1 MSFDLYTSAT
11 PNGYKIS
18 IMLEELKLK
27 YKVHKIDLGKETQKE
42 EWFLKLNPNGR
53 IPVLKDNEN
62 NKVIFESGAILY
74 YLAIKYNKFFFE
86 EKRTEIMQWLMFQ
99 MSAIGPMQGQA
110 NVFFRYMDEKIPIA
124 ISRYQNECR
133 RLYEV
138 LDKQLQDNKWICG
151 EYSIA
156 DIATWPWI
164 KIYFWAGI
172 DISNLDNLTRWMDQ
186 MEKRKACKAGILVP
200 KRESSKKVVKNV
212 KNILPVSYTHLTL
225 PTT

>member
-11 PNGYKIS
+11 PNGYKVS

-27 YKVHKIDLGKETQKE
+27 YKVHKIDLGKQTQKE

-110 NVFFRYMDEKIPIA
+110 NVFFRYMNEKIPVA

-172 DISNLDNLTRWMDQ
+172 DISNLLLVDSKGKPSRIG
-186 MEKRKACKAGILVP
+186 KRINK
-200 KRESSKKVVKNV
+200 
-212 KNILPVSYTHLTL
+212 
-225 PTT
+225 

>member
-11 PNGYKIS
+11 PNGYKVS

-27 YKVHKIDLGKETQKE
+27 YKVRKVDLGKQTQKE

-110 NVFFRYMDEKIPIA
+110 NVFFRYMDEKIPVA

-172 DISNLDNLTRWMDQ
+172 DISNLDNLSRWMGQ
-186 MEKRKACKAGILVP
+186 MERRKACKAGILVP

-212 KNILPVSYTHLTL
+212 KNILQT
-225 PTT
+225 

>member
-11 PNGYKIS
+11 PNGYKVS

-27 YKVHKIDLGKETQKE
+27 YKVHKIDLGKQTQKE

-110 NVFFRYMDEKIPIA
+110 NVFFRYMDEKIPAA

-138 LDKQLQDNKWICG
+138 LDIQLQDNKWICE

-172 DISNLDNLTRWMDQ
+172 DISNLDNLSRWMDQ
-186 MEKRKACKAGILVP
+186 MERRKACKAGILVP

-212 KNILPVSYTHLTL
+212 KNILQT
-225 PTT
+225 

>member
-1 MSFDLYTSAT
+1 
-11 PNGYKIS
+11 
-18 IMLEELKLK
+18 MLEELKVK
-27 YKVHKIDLGKETQKE
+27 YKVHKIDLGKQTQKE
-42 EWFLKLNPNGR
+42 AWFLKLNPNGR

-86 EKRTEIMQWLMFQ
+86 AKRTEIMQWLMFQ
-99 MSAIGPMQGQA
+99 MSGIGPMQGQA
-110 NVFFRYMDEKIPIA
+110 NVFFRYMDEKIPVA

-172 DISNLDNLTRWMDQ
+172 DISNLDNLSRWMDQ
-186 MEKRKACKAGILVP
+186 MERRKACKAGILVP

-212 KNILPVSYTHLTL
+212 KNILQT
-225 PTT
+225 

>member
-1 MSFDLYTSAT
+1 MTFDLFTSAT
-11 PNGYKIS
+11 PNGYKVS

-27 YKVHKIDLGKETQKE
+27 YKVHKIDLGKQTQKE

-110 NVFFRYMDEKIPIA
+110 NVFFRYMDEKIPVA

-172 DISNLDNLTRWMDQ
+172 DISNLDNLSRWMDQ
-186 MEKRKACKAGILVP
+186 MERRKACKAGILVP

-212 KNILPVSYTHLTL
+212 KNILQT
-225 PTT
+225 

>member
-11 PNGYKIS
+11 PNGYKVS

-27 YKVHKIDLGKETQKE
+27 YKVHKIDLGKQTQKE
-42 EWFLKLNPNGR
+42 QWFLKLNPNGR

-74 YLAIKYNKFFFE
+74 YLAIKYNKFFIE

-99 MSAIGPMQGQA
+99 MSGIGPMQGQA
-110 NVFFRYMDEKIPIA
+110 NVFFRYMDEKIPVA

-172 DISNLDNLTRWMDQ
+172 DISNLDNLSRWMDQ
-186 MEKRKACKAGILVP
+186 MERRKACKVGILVP

-212 KNILPVSYTHLTL
+212 KNILQT
-225 PTT
+225 

>member
-11 PNGYKIS
+11 PNGYKVS

-27 YKVHKIDLGKETQKE
+27 YKVHKIDLGKQTQKE

-99 MSAIGPMQGQA
+99 MSGIGPMQGQA
-110 NVFFRYMDEKIPIA
+110 NVFFRYMDEKIPVA

-138 LDKQLQDNKWICG
+138 LDKQLHDNKWICG

-172 DISNLDNLTRWMDQ
+172 DISNLDSLSRWMDQ
-186 MEKRKACKAGILVP
+186 MDNRKACKVGVLVP

-212 KNILPVSYTHLTL
+212 KNILQT
-225 PTT
+225 

>member
-11 PNGYKIS
+11 PNGYKVS

-27 YKVHKIDLGKETQKE
+27 YKVHKIDLGKQTQKE

-86 EKRTEIMQWLMFQ
+86 EKRIDIMQWLMFQ

-110 NVFFRYMDEKIPIA
+110 NVFFRYMDEKIPVA

-172 DISNLDNLTRWMDQ
+172 DISNLDNLNRWMDQ
-186 MEKRKACKAGILVP
+186 MEKRKACKAGMLVP

-212 KNILPVSYTHLTL
+212 KNILQT
-225 PTT
+225 

>member
-1 MSFDLYTSAT
+1 MTLDLYTSAT
-11 PNGYKIS
+11 PNGYKVS

-27 YKVHKIDLGKETQKE
+27 YKVHKIDLGKQTQKE

-99 MSAIGPMQGQA
+99 MSGIGPMQGQA
-110 NVFFRYMDEKIPIA
+110 NVFFRYMDEKIPVA

-151 EYSIA
+151 DYSIA

-172 DISNLDNLTRWMDQ
+172 DISNLDNLSRWMDQ
-186 MEKRKACKAGILVP
+186 MERRKACKAGILIP

-212 KNILPVSYTHLTL
+212 KNILQT
-225 PTT
+225 

>member
-11 PNGYKIS
+11 PNGYKVS

-27 YKVHKIDLGKETQKE
+27 YKVHKIDLGKQTQKE

-99 MSAIGPMQGQA
+99 MSGIGPMQGQA

-172 DISNLDNLTRWMDQ
+172 DISNLDNLSRWMRQ
-186 MEKRKACKAGILVP
+186 MEKRKACKAGVLVP

-212 KNILPVSYTHLTL
+212 KNILQT
-225 PTT
+225 

>member
-11 PNGYKIS
+11 PNGYKVS
-18 IMLEELKLK
+18 IMLEELK
-27 YKVHKIDLGKETQKE
+27 IDLGKQTQKE
-42 EWFLKLNPNGR
+42 EWFLKLNTNGR

-74 YLAIKYNKFFFE
+74 YLAIKYNKLFFE

-99 MSAIGPMQGQA
+99 MSGIGPMQGQA
-110 NVFFRYMDEKIPIA
+110 NVFFRYMDEKIPVA

-172 DISNLDNLTRWMDQ
+172 DISNLDNLSRWMDQ
-186 MEKRKACKAGILVP
+186 MERRKACKAGILVP

-212 KNILPVSYTHLTL
+212 KNILQT
-225 PTT
+225 

>member
-1 MSFDLYTSAT
+1 MTFDLYTSAT
-11 PNGYKIS
+11 PNGYKVS

-27 YKVHKIDLGKETQKE
+27 YKVHKIDLGKQTQKE
-42 EWFLKLNPNGR
+42 KWFLKLNPNGR

-74 YLAIKYNKFFFE
+74 YLAIKYNKFFIE

-99 MSAIGPMQGQA
+99 MSGIGPMQGQA
-110 NVFFRYMDEKIPIA
+110 NVFFRYIDEKIPVA

-172 DISNLDNLTRWMDQ
+172 DISNLDNLFRWMKQ
-186 MEKRKACKAGILVP
+186 MERRKACKVGILVP

-212 KNILPVSYTHLTL
+212 KNILQT
-225 PTT
+225 

>member
-11 PNGYKIS
+11 PNGYKVS

-27 YKVHKIDLGKETQKE
+27 YKVYKIDLGKQTQKE

-53 IPVLKDNEN
+53 IPVLIDNEN

-99 MSAIGPMQGQA
+99 MSGIGPMQGQA
-110 NVFFRYMDEKIPIA
+110 NVFFRYMDEKIPVA

-172 DISNLDNLTRWMDQ
+172 DISNLDNLSRWMDQ
-186 MEKRKACKAGILVP
+186 MERRKACKAGILVP

-212 KNILPVSYTHLTL
+212 KNILQT
-225 PTT
+225 

>member
-11 PNGYKIS
+11 PNGYKVS

-27 YKVHKIDLGKETQKE
+27 YKVHKIDLGKQTQKE

-86 EKRTEIMQWLMFQ
+86 DKRTEIMQWLMFQ
-99 MSAIGPMQGQA
+99 MSGIGPMQGQA
-110 NVFFRYMDEKIPIA
+110 NVFFRYMDEKIPVA

-172 DISNLDNLTRWMDQ
+172 DISNLDNLSRWMDQ
-186 MEKRKACKAGILVP
+186 MERRKACKAGISVP

-212 KNILPVSYTHLTL
+212 KNIIQT
-225 PTT
+225 

>member
-11 PNGYKIS
+11 PNGYKVS

-27 YKVHKIDLGKETQKE
+27 YKVHKIDLGKQTQKE

-99 MSAIGPMQGQA
+99 MSGIGPMQGQA
-110 NVFFRYMDEKIPIA
+110 NVFFRYMDEKIPVA

-172 DISNLDNLTRWMDQ
+172 DISNLDNLSRWMDQ
-186 MEKRKACKAGILVP
+186 METRKACKVGVLVP

-212 KNILPVSYTHLTL
+212 KNILQT
-225 PTT
+225 

>member
-1 MSFDLYTSAT
+1 MTFDLYTSAT
-11 PNGYKIS
+11 PNGYKVS

-27 YKVHKIDLGKETQKE
+27 YKVYKIDLGKQTQKE

-99 MSAIGPMQGQA
+99 MSGIGPMQGQA
-110 NVFFRYMDEKIPIA
+110 NVFFRYMDEKIPVA

-138 LDKQLQDNKWICG
+138 LDKQLKYNKWICG

-172 DISNLDNLTRWMDQ
+172 DISNLDNISRWMDQ

-200 KRESSKKVVKNV
+200 KRESSKKVVRNV
-212 KNILPVSYTHLTL
+212 KNILQT
-225 PTT
+225 

>member
-1 MSFDLYTSAT
+1 MTFDLYTSAT
-11 PNGYKIS
+11 PNGYKVS

-27 YKVHKIDLGKETQKE
+27 YKVHKIDLGKQTQKK

-62 NKVIFESGAILY
+62 KKVIFESGAILY

-99 MSAIGPMQGQA
+99 MSGIGPMQGQA
-110 NVFFRYMDEKIPIA
+110 NVFFRYMNEKIPVA

-172 DISNLDNLTRWMDQ
+172 DITNLDNLSRWMAQ
-186 MEKRKACKAGILVP
+186 MEKREACKKGILVP

-212 KNILPVSYTHLTL
+212 KNILQT
-225 PTT
+225 

>member
-11 PNGYKIS
+11 PNGYKVS

-27 YKVHKIDLGKETQKE
+27 YKVHKIDLGKQTQKE
-42 EWFLKLNPNGR
+42 KWFLKLNPNGR

-86 EKRTEIMQWLMFQ
+86 AKRTEIMQWLMFQ
-99 MSAIGPMQGQA
+99 MSGIGPMQGQA
-110 NVFFRYMDEKIPIA
+110 NVFFRYMDEKIPVA

-151 EYSIA
+151 KYSIA

-172 DISNLDNLTRWMDQ
+172 DISNLDNLSRWMDQ
-186 MEKRKACKAGILVP
+186 MERRKACKAGILVP

-212 KNILPVSYTHLTL
+212 KNILQT
-225 PTT
+225 

>member
-11 PNGYKIS
+11 PNGYKVS

-27 YKVHKIDLGKETQKE
+27 YKVHKIDLGKQTQKE

-86 EKRTEIMQWLMFQ
+86 EKRIEIMQWLMFQ
-99 MSAIGPMQGQA
+99 MSGIGPMQGQA
-110 NVFFRYMDEKIPIA
+110 NVFFRYMDEKIPVA

-138 LDKQLQDNKWICG
+138 LDRQLQDNKWICG

-172 DISNLDNLTRWMDQ
+172 DISNLDNLSRWMDQ
-186 MEKRKACKAGILVP
+186 MERRKACKAGILVP

-212 KNILPVSYTHLTL
+212 KNILQT
-225 PTT
+225 

>member
-1 MSFDLYTSAT
+1 MTFDLYTSAT
-11 PNGYKIS
+11 PNGYKVS

-27 YKVHKIDLGKETQKE
+27 YKVHKIDLGKQTQKE

-74 YLAIKYNKFFFE
+74 YLAIKYNKFFIE

-99 MSAIGPMQGQA
+99 MSGIGPMQGQA
-110 NVFFRYMDEKIPIA
+110 NVFFRYMDKKIPVA

-138 LDKQLQDNKWICG
+138 LDKQLQDNEWICG

-172 DISNLDNLTRWMDQ
+172 DIANLDNLSRWMDQ
-186 MEKRKACKAGILVP
+186 MEKRKACKVGILIP

-212 KNILPVSYTHLTL
+212 KNILQT
-225 PTT
+225 

>member
-1 MSFDLYTSAT
+1 MTFDLYTSAT
-11 PNGYKIS
+11 PNGYKVS

-27 YKVHKIDLGKETQKE
+27 YKVHKIDLGKQTQKK

-62 NKVIFESGAILY
+62 KKVIFESGAILY

-99 MSAIGPMQGQA
+99 MSGIGPMQGQA
-110 NVFFRYMDEKIPIA
+110 NVFFRYMNEKIPVA

-172 DISNLDNLTRWMDQ
+172 DITNLDNLSRWMAQ
-186 MEKRKACKAGILVP
+186 MERRKACKKGILIP

-212 KNILPVSYTHLTL
+212 KNILQT
-225 PTT
+225 

>member
-1 MSFDLYTSAT
+1 MTFDLYTSAT
-11 PNGYKIS
+11 PNGYKVS

-27 YKVHKIDLGKETQKE
+27 YKVHKIDLGKQTQKE
-42 EWFLKLNPNGR
+42 KWFLKLNPNGR

-99 MSAIGPMQGQA
+99 MSGIGPMQGQA
-110 NVFFRYMDEKIPIA
+110 NVFFRYMDEKIAVA

-172 DISNLDNLTRWMDQ
+172 DISNLDNLSRWMDQ
-186 MEKRKACKAGILVP
+186 MQRRKACKAGVLVP

-212 KNILPVSYTHLTL
+212 KNILQT
-225 PTT
+225 

>member
-11 PNGYKIS
+11 PNGYKVS
-18 IMLEELKLK
+18 IMLEELGLE
-27 YKVHKIDLGKETQKE
+27 YKVNKIDLGKQTQKE

-99 MSAIGPMQGQA
+99 MSAVGPMQGQA
-110 NVFFRYMDEKIPIA
+110 NVFFRYMDEKIPVA

-172 DISNLDNLTRWMDQ
+172 DISNLDNLSRWMDQ
-186 MEKRKACKAGILVP
+186 MERRKACKAGTLIP
-200 KRESSKKVVKNV
+200 KRESSKKIVKNV
-212 KNILPVSYTHLTL
+212 KNILQN
-225 PTT
+225 

>member
-11 PNGYKIS
+11 PNGYKVS

-27 YKVHKIDLGKETQKE
+27 YKVHKIDLGKQTQKE
-42 EWFLKLNPNGR
+42 EWFLKFNPNGR

-99 MSAIGPMQGQA
+99 MSGIGPMQGQA
-110 NVFFRYMDEKIPIA
+110 NVFFRYMDEKIPVA

-133 RLYEV
+133 RLYKV

-172 DISNLDNLTRWMDQ
+172 DISNLDNLSRWMDQ
-186 MEKRKACKAGILVP
+186 MERRKACKAGILVP
-200 KRESSKKVVKNV
+200 KRESSKKVIKNV
-212 KNILPVSYTHLTL
+212 KNILQT
-225 PTT
+225 

>member
-11 PNGYKIS
+11 PNGYKVS

-27 YKVHKIDLGKETQKE
+27 YKVHKIDLGKQTQKE

-110 NVFFRYMDEKIPIA
+110 NVFFRYMDEKIPVA

-172 DISNLDNLTRWMDQ
+172 DISNLDNLSRWMDQ

-212 KNILPVSYTHLTL
+212 KNILQT
-225 PTT
+225 